1 MRKLLQNKLVVS
13 ALAGVAA
20 LSVAANFVK
29 LPKRLSLAAAREPV
43 VNATDA
49 PPVSLSVPGE
59 TEFSRTVRPWRE
71 LFPIDS
77 AVRDPFAALVQ
88 PGPTI
93 PATATAT
100 ATSAAPFQP
109 TETPVFVLQ
118 AVSIEANRPFA
129 VINQTVVAEGD
140 QISGYR
146 VESIVST
153 HVTLSG
159 SSGSVVVS
167 MGRTA
172 LRQKTPTGA
181 APAADLPPATIR
193 PKTGAPTVE

>member
-20 LSVAANFVK
+20 LSVAANFMK

-93 PATATAT
+93 PATAT
-100 ATSAAPFQP
+100 SAAPFQP
-109 TETPVFVLQ
+109 SETPVFVLQ

-140 QISGYR
+140 QIRGYR

>member
-20 LSVAANFVK
+20 LSVVANFVK

-43 VNATDA
+43 VNVTDA

-93 PATATAT
+93 PATAT
-100 ATSAAPFQP
+100 SAAPFQP
-109 TETPVFVLQ
+109 SETPVFVLQ

-167 MGRTA
+167 MRRTA

>member
-20 LSVAANFVK
+20 LSVAANFMK

-100 ATSAAPFQP
+100 SAAPVQP

-146 VESIVST
+146 VQSIVST

>member
-20 LSVAANFVK
+20 LSVAANFMK

-93 PATATAT
+93 PATAT
-100 ATSAAPFQP
+100 SAAPFQP
-109 TETPVFVLQ
+109 SETPVFVLQ

-146 VESIVST
+146 VQSIVST

>member
-20 LSVAANFVK
+20 LSVAANFMK

-93 PATATAT
+93 PATAT
-100 ATSAAPFQP
+100 SAAPFQP
-109 TETPVFVLQ
+109 SETPVFVLQ

>member
-59 TEFSRTVRPWRE
+59 TEFSRTVRPWQE
-71 LFPIDS
+71 MFPIDT
-77 AVRDPFAALVQ
+77 AARDPFAALVQ

-100 ATSAAPFQP
+100 SAAPVQP
-109 TETPVFVLQ
+109 SQTPVFVLQ

-172 LRQKTPTGA
+172 LRQKTPTGT

>member
-20 LSVAANFVK
+20 LSVVANFVK
-29 LPKRLSLAAAREPV
+29 LPKRLSLATAREPV
-43 VNATDA
+43 VNAADA
-49 PPVSLSVPGE
+49 PPVSSSVPGE
-59 TEFSRTVRPWRE
+59 TEFSRTVRPWQE
-71 LFPIDS
+71 MFPIDT
-77 AVRDPFAALVQ
+77 AARDPFAALVQ

-93 PATATAT
+93 PATAT
-100 ATSAAPFQP
+100 SAAPVQP
-109 TETPVFVLQ
+109 SETPVFVLQ

-172 LRQKTPTGA
+172 LRQKTPTGI

>member
-93 PATATAT
+93 PATAT
-100 ATSAAPFQP
+100 SAAPFQP
-109 TETPVFVLQ
+109 SETPVFVLQ

-146 VESIVST
+146 VQSIVST

>member
-20 LSVAANFVK
+20 LSVAANFMK

-71 LFPIDS
+71 LCPLDS

-93 PATATAT
+93 PATAT
-100 ATSAAPFQP
+100 SAAPFQP
-109 TETPVFVLQ
+109 SETPVFVLQ

>member
-20 LSVAANFVK
+20 LSVAANFMK

-59 TEFSRTVRPWRE
+59 TEFRRTVRPWRE
-71 LFPIDS
+71 LCPLDS

-93 PATATAT
+93 PATAT
-100 ATSAAPFQP
+100 SAAPFQP
-109 TETPVFVLQ
+109 SETPVFVLQ

>member
-93 PATATAT
+93 PATAT
-100 ATSAAPFQP
+100 SAAPFQP

-146 VESIVST
+146 VQSIVST